1 MDGDGLAATILVVRV
16 CVGQLDWLVGW
27 CRQYCT
33 ALYVALY
40 LSSFVY
46 LLNTTSHRPFQLCIC
61 HLVLSSPVQPS
72 PDLNVLILI
81 LIVIDLCHCSAHLD
95 PDL

>member
-46 LLNTTSHRPFQLCIC
+46 LLNTTSLARSSYVSAISCSRLR
-61 HLVLSSPVQPS
+61 SSPV
-72 PDLNVLILI
+72 LI
-81 LIVIDLCHCSAHLD
+81 SMS
-95 PDL
+95 